1 MGEPNLLMI
10 CLNAFVAVLVLL
22 SVLAVTIRLLITLF
36 PEKEK
41 SSDAVIASAINMAV
55 QKVSPGAT
63 VSRIEEIR

>member
-1 MGEPNLLMI
+1 MDEPNLLTI

-22 SVLAVTIRLLITLF
+22 SILAGIIRLLITLF

-41 SSDAVIASAINMAV
+41 SSEAVIASAINMAV
-55 QKVSPGAT
+55 QKVAPGAT